1 MKQTKLLRSLRESL
15 VAIKAR
21 RVRHRNLHCARCPNP
36 DEPTH
41 ALCYWRRVSIEYPS
55 MSEQH
60 FDIRRLERY
69 DSTTSEYL
77 LAIITDED
85 HASQVEQEDGR
96 TAWQSTLRHDRLH
109 RQADPQTGQPRYRF
123 EDIPEAEGG
132 EFQLISL
139 IAEGGR
145 GAEFSELVMFGKRL
159 VTFDD
164 RTGLVCEV
172 RGQNQLVPRNI
183 LMTGSG
189 DEEFKGFKSE
199 WATLWNDQLVI
210 GSHGKKP
217 AEEWVKMLDRNYGVR
232 SVNWADRYQRIRD
245 ALGVGPDGYVIH
257 EAAEWH
263 PYRRE
268 WLFFPRKISNKPFDE
283 AVDARERGANML
295 IIANEDF
302 SQIRTLEVGERIPER
317 GISSFKILPGHPNE
331 CVGLK
336 SVEIGDRT
344 ESYLFCF
351 NLDGEVLQDDIF
363 IGDYKCEGLEI
374 L

>member
-1 MKQTKLLRSLRESL
+1 MNNPC
-15 VAIKAR
+15 ADIAR
-21 RVRHRNLHCARCPNP
+21 
-36 DEPTH
+36 
-41 ALCYWRRVSIEYPS
+41 I
-55 MSEQH
+55 
-60 FDIRRLERY
+60 ERY
-69 DSTTSEYL
+69 DSSTTEYT

-85 HASQVEQEDGR
+85 HASQIELHTGQ
-96 TAWQSTLRHDRLH
+96 TAWQSTLRYDRLF
-109 RQADPQTGQPRYRF
+109 RDVASDTQGVSYRF
-123 EDIPEAEGG
+123 EDIPADQGG
-132 EFQLISL
+132 EYQLISL

-172 RGQNQLVPRNI
+172 REKNQLVPRHI

-199 WATLWNDQLVI
+199 WATLQDDNLVV
-210 GSHGKKP
+210 GSHGKRP
-217 AEEWVKMLDRNYGVR
+217 AEEWIKLLDRNYGLQ
-232 SVNWADRYQRIRD
+232 SVNWSDRYQKIRE
-245 ALGVGPDGYVIH
+245 ALKVGENGYVIH

-268 WLFFPRKISNKPFDE
+268 WLFFPRKVSTEPFDE
-283 AVDARERGANML
+283 AVDERERGNNL
-295 IIANEDF
+295 LVIANEDF
-302 SQIRTLEVGERIPER
+302 SDIRTLEVGARIPER
-317 GISSFKILPGHPNE
+317 GVSSFKILPGHPDE
-331 CVGLK
+331 CIGLK

-351 NLDGEVLQDDIF
+351 NLDGEVLQDDILV
-363 IGDYKCEGLEI
+363 GRYKCEGIEI

>member
-1 MKQTKLLRSLRESL
+1 
-15 VAIKAR
+15 
-21 RVRHRNLHCARCPNP
+21 
-36 DEPTH
+36 
-41 ALCYWRRVSIEYPS
+41 
-55 MSEQH
+55 MSESH
-60 FDIRRLERY
+60 FDVRRLERY
-69 DSTTSEYL
+69 DSTTREYL

-85 HASQVEQEDGR
+85 HASQVELDSGQI
-96 TAWQSTLRHDRLH
+96 AWQSTLRHDRLH
-109 RQADPQTGQPRYRF
+109 RDVDPQTGKPNFRF
-123 EDIPEAEGG
+123 EDIPEHEGG
-132 EFQLISL
+132 EFQLVSL

-145 GAEFSELVMFGKRL
+145 GAEFSELAMFGKRL

-164 RTGLVCEV
+164 RTGLVCEI
-172 RGQNQLVPRNI
+172 RDQNQLVPRNI

-189 DEEFKGFKSE
+189 DEAFKGFKAE
-199 WATLWNDQLVI
+199 WATLYNDQLVV
-210 GSHGKKP
+210 GSHGKR
-217 AEEWVKMLDRNYGVR
+217 ASEEWVKLLDRHYAVQ
-232 SVNWADRYQRIRD
+232 SVDWSERYQRIRD

-268 WLFFPRKISNKPFDE
+268 WLFFPRKISTEPFDE
-283 AVDARERGANML
+283 AIDERERGANTL

-302 SQIRTLEVGERIPER
+302 SQIRTLEVGQRVPER

-336 SVEIGDRT
+336 SVEIGSRT

>member
-1 MKQTKLLRSLRESL
+1 
-15 VAIKAR
+15 
-21 RVRHRNLHCARCPNP
+21 
-36 DEPTH
+36 
-41 ALCYWRRVSIEYPS
+41 
-55 MSEQH
+55 MSEKN

-69 DSTTSEYL
+69 GSDTCEYL

-85 HASQVEQEDGR
+85 HASLVELDDGG
-96 TAWQSTLRHDRLH
+96 TGWQSTLRHDRIYREVDSH
-109 RQADPQTGQPRYRF
+109 TGRPRYRF
-123 EDIPEAEGG
+123 EDIPEDQGG
-132 EFQLISL
+132 QYRLISQ

-164 RTGLVCEV
+164 RTGLVCEI
-172 RGQNQLVPRNI
+172 RDQRQLVPRQI

-189 DEEFKGFKSE
+189 DEAFKGFKSE
-199 WATLWNDQLVI
+199 WATLWNDRLVV
-210 GSHGKKP
+210 GSHGKRP

-232 SVNWADRYQRIRD
+232 SVDWAERYQRIRD
-245 ALGVGPDGYVIH
+245 ALGVGPEGYVIH
-257 EAAEWH
+257 EAVEWH

-268 WLFFPRKISNKPFDE
+268 WLFFPRKISTSPFDQAIDE
-283 AVDARERGANML
+283 CERGANTL
-295 IIANEDF
+295 IVANEDF
-302 SQIRTLEVGERIPER
+302 SEIRTVRVGGCNPER
-317 GISSFKILPGHPNE
+317 GISSFKILPGHPDE
-331 CVGLK
+331 CIGLK

>member
-1 MKQTKLLRSLRESL
+1 
-15 VAIKAR
+15 
-21 RVRHRNLHCARCPNP
+21 
-36 DEPTH
+36 
-41 ALCYWRRVSIEYPS
+41 
-55 MSEQH
+55 MSEPH

-69 DSTTSEYL
+69 DGNTGEYL

-85 HASQVEQEDGR
+85 HASQVELEGGQIG
-96 TAWQSTLRHDRLH
+96 WQSTLRHDRLY
-109 RQADPQTGQPRYRF
+109 REKDQQTGRPRYRF
-123 EDIPEAEGG
+123 EDIPEQDGG
-132 EFQLISL
+132 EFQLVSL

-164 RTGLVCEV
+164 RTGLVCEI
-172 RGQNQLVPRNI
+172 RDQNQLIPRNI

-189 DEEFKGFKSE
+189 DEAFKGFKSE
-199 WATLWNDQLVI
+199 WATLYHDHLVV
-210 GSHGKKP
+210 GSHAKKP
-217 AEEWVKMLDRNYGVR
+217 AEEWVKLLNRHYGVQ
-232 SVNWADRYQRIRD
+232 SLDWSDRYQRIRD

-257 EAAEWH
+257 EAVEWH

-268 WLFFPRKISNKPFDE
+268 WLFFPRKISNLPFDE
-283 AVDARERGANML
+283 AVDERERGGNRL
-295 IIANEDF
+295 VIASEDF
-302 SQIRTLEVGERIPER
+302 SQIRTLEVGARIPER
-317 GISSFKILPGHPNE
+317 GVSSFKILPGHPDE

-336 SVEIGDRT
+336 SVEIGERT

>member
-1 MKQTKLLRSLRESL
+1 
-15 VAIKAR
+15 
-21 RVRHRNLHCARCPNP
+21 
-36 DEPTH
+36 
-41 ALCYWRRVSIEYPS
+41 

-96 TAWQSTLRHDRLH
+96 IAWQSTLRHDRLH
-109 RQADPQTGQPRYRF
+109 RQADPQTGRPRYRF

-210 GSHGKKP
+210 GSHGKKS

-268 WLFFPRKISNKPFDE
+268 WLFFPRKISNEPFDK
-283 AVDARERGANML
+283 AVDASERGANML
-295 IIANEDF
+295 IFANEDF

-317 GISSFKILPGHPNE
+317 GISSFKILPGHADE

-351 NLDGEVLQDDIF
+351 NLDGDVLQDDIF